1 MLGPVDVEGEV
12 VTLLTGAADSVGTEV
27 PNPRT
32 DTIIRVTRAGGSA
45 RNAMQADVRLLIECW
60 AADSVAA
67 FNLAATAYARLRDRY
82 GPADVWGG
90 RAGLADPVNFPDPDT
105 ESPRYQ
111 FVATILT
118 DLQEVSA

>member
-12 VTLLTGAADSVGTEV
+12 TTLLASDADSVGTAV

-32 DTIIRVTRAGGSA
+32 TTIIRVTRSGGNA
-45 RNAMQADVRLLIECW
+45 RNAVQTDVRLLIECW
-60 AADSVAA
+60 AADEVAA
-67 FNLAATAYARLRDRY
+67 FNLAATAYGRIRDHY

-90 RAGLADPVNFPDPDT
+90 RASLTDPVNFPDPDSA
-105 ESPRYQ
+105 SPRYQ